1 MRTDAVEILDN
12 VDAAFVSLDQDL
24 RFSYLNAAA
33 EELLG
38 IERRQAGGRAASD
51 VLPGFCTGEAKETCR
66 RALEQRERARFE
78 AYDTR
83 LDRWYEVL
91 VRPSPEGGIWAWF
104 IDITGRKRDE
114 AERNRLQSEFER
126 QHQFLQTIIDHAPA
140 GIAVVRAPDFVFE
153 LINPAYAAFAPEKPM
168 IGRTVREV
176 WPEFAEMILP
186 PLRHVAETGE
196 RYYGEDVLTPIQ
208 RTPGGPLD
216 EGYFTFS
223 YVRLGDATGAARIL
237 VFVVET
243 TQHVHA
249 RQKIEKLASQA
260 EAILASMT
268 EGLLIADRAGNVL
281 SMNPAALRMYG
292 LARPEDAVQHISN
305 FTEFEMRYPDGRS
318 VPPEERPLMRL
329 LRGEPVS
336 NFEVEMHPR
345 GREPWIA
352 SYSGTTVRD
361 SSGQPALAVLTVR
374 DTTQARQLERERY
387 RAQKVESLS
396 VLAGGV
402 AHTFNN
408 LLTGIIGNVSMALDM
423 APAQEQ
429 PARLLQAALA
439 SADAAANLARQ
450 LLAYSGR
457 SRFVLGPVDLSELA
471 RETSTLIQ
479 NSLAKNVKIHILAPE
494 PGPLIEADAGQI
506 QQLVTNLVMNA
517 VEAIGPGYGD
527 VIVATGERDLS
538 AAYLRRLSPGGAV
551 NPGRYAYLK
560 VQDSGAGMDS
570 ETLAKVFDPFFTT
583 KATGR
588 GLGLAAV
595 LGITRAHQGAIGIES
610 TPGRG
615 TIVKVFL
622 PLREQ

>member
-1 MRTDAVEILDN
+1 MRTDAAEILDN
-12 VDAAFVSLDQDL
+12 VDAAFVSFDRDL
-24 RFSYLNAAA
+24 RFAYLNAAA
-33 EELLG
+33 EELFG
-38 IERRQAGGRAASD
+38 IERSQAGGRTASD
-51 VLPGFCTGEAKETCR
+51 VLPGFCTGEVKETCR
-66 RALEQRERARFE
+66 RALEQRERTRFE
-78 AYDTR
+78 AYDSHR
-83 LDRWYEVL
+83 GRWYEVL

-126 QHQFLQTIIDHAPA
+126 QHQLLQTIIDHAPA

-153 LINPAYAAFAPEKPM
+153 LVNPGYAAFAPEKPM

-176 WPEFAEMILP
+176 WPEFVEMIFPALQ
-186 PLRHVAETGE
+186 HVAETGE
-196 RYYGEDVLTPIQ
+196 PFYGEDVLTPIR
-208 RTPGGPLD
+208 RTPGGPIE

-223 YVRLGDATGAARIL
+223 YVRLDDTRGGERIL

-292 LARPEDAVQHISN
+292 LERPEDAVRHISD
-305 FTEFEMRYPDGRS
+305 FTEFEMRYPDGSR
-318 VPPEERPLMRL
+318 VPLEERPLLRL

-336 NFEVEMHPR
+336 NFEVEVHPR

-352 SYSGTTVRD
+352 SYSGATVRD
-361 SSGQPALAVLTVR
+361 SSGRPVLAVLSVR
-374 DTTQARQLERERY
+374 DTTQARQLERERH

-408 LLTGIIGNVSMALDM
+408 LLTGIIGNVSMVLEM
-423 APAQEQ
+423 VRQEE
-429 PARLLQAALA
+429 PVRLLKAALA
-439 SADAAANLARQ
+439 SADGAADLARQ
-450 LLAYSGR
+450 MLAYSGR
-457 SRFVLGPVDLSELA
+457 SRFVVGPVDLSEVA

-479 NSLAKNVKIHILAPE
+479 NSLAKNVKIHVIAPE
-494 PGPLIEADAGQI
+494 PGPPIEADAGQI

-538 AAYLRRLSPGGAV
+538 AAYLRRLSPGGAI

-560 VQDSGAGMDS
+560 VQDSGAGMDR

-595 LGITRAHQGAIGIES
+595 LGITRAHQGAIDIES
-610 TPGRG
+610 APGRG

-622 PLREQ
+622 PLRRK